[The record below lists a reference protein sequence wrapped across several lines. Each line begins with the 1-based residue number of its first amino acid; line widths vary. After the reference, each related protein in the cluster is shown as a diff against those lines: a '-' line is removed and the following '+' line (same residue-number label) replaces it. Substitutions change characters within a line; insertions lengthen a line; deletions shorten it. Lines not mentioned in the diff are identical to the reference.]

1 MRTPLED
8 AMTSPASPGHAAP
21 PALAAHASAWRNRRW
36 SGVSPAAVCVLLSVA
51 APPAP
56 AADFAI
62 RREADRLVV
71 TGAGGGPVAVFVF
84 ADPGVGR
91 PAIRDL
97 AAPGGVIVTRPCP
110 PRPGI
115 DAEDHAT
122 MHPGVW
128 LGFSD
133 LSGADPWRHKTAVRF
148 AGFEGEPAV
157 TEGAATFTARID
169 YLDTPADGPDARVVC
184 RERSTITIRDE
195 AIDGRPVR
203 VLRWDAVLVAG
214 GGERLVFGDVEEMG
228 LGVRLAG
235 PLTPAAGGT
244 YLASHGGVNEKGVFG
259 RAAAWVDASGTID
272 GQPVG
277 VTVIDLP
284 GNPREPFFHARDYGF
299 VLANAFG
306 RGAYGV
312 KDPPGP
318 VSLEPGQTLRLRYA
332 VLLHGPLPPERLA
345 AFVGR
350 VCAEPAR

>member
-1 MRTPLED
+1 
-8 AMTSPASPGHAAP
+8 MTSPASPGHAGPA
-21 PALAAHASAWRNRRW
+21 ALAAHASAWRDRRW
-36 SGVSPAAVCVLLSVA
+36 SGVSPAAACVLLSVA
-51 APPAP
+51 ATPA

-62 RREADRLVV
+62 RHEADRLVV
-71 TGAGGGPVAVFVF
+71 TGDGGGPVAVFMF

-97 AAPGGVIVTRPCP
+97 AAPGGTIVTRPCP

-115 DAEDHAT
+115 DAVDHAT

-148 AGFEGEPAV
+148 AGFDGEPAV
-157 TEGAATFTARID
+157 TGGVATFTARID
-169 YLDTPADGPDARVVC
+169 SLDTPTDSPDARVVC
-184 RERSTITIRDE
+184 HERSMITIRDE
-195 AIDGRPVR
+195 AIDGQPVR
-203 VLRWDAVLVAG
+203 VLLWDALLAPG
-214 GGERLVFGDVEEMG
+214 GDERLAFGDVEEMG

-235 PLTPAAGGT
+235 PLAPAGGGT
-244 YLASHGGVNEKGVFG
+244 YLASHGGVNEKGIFG

-284 GNPREPFFHARDYGF
+284 GNPREPFFHARDYGL

-306 RGAYGV
+306 RRVYGV
-312 KDPPGP
+312 KDPPRPLG
-318 VSLEPGQTLRLRYA
+318 LEPGATLRLRYA
-332 VLLHGPLPPERLA
+332 VLLHGRLSPAQLTEIVER
-345 AFVGR
+345 VR
-350 VCAEPAR
+350 AEPAR